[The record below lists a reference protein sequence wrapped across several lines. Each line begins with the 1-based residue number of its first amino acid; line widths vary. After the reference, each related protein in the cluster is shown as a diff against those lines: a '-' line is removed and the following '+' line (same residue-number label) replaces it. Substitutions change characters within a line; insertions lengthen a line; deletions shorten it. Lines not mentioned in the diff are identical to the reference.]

1 MELVKSNAQGELT
14 ALERGLHA
22 LHSGKD
28 VRSYAAGA
36 GRVDRTVYNEVLAAR
51 VADAV
56 ADIGDDP
63 SRLFSRLVEVH
74 AAPSWLW
81 PALVQKLVTDDMT
94 VEAARRLVAN
104 LKDLPKPAEWL
115 DAPAIAAAIVEGTTR
130 KTFRSPLTRIP
141 PRP

>member
-1 MELVKSNAQGELT
+1 MDDETAYMELVKSNAQGELT

-81 PALVQKLVTDDMT
+81 PALVRVCVVSRDGRRDGLYGAGQ
-94 VEAARRLVAN
+94 VERA
-104 LKDLPKPAEWL
+104 
-115 DAPAIAAAIVEGTTR
+115 G
-130 KTFRSPLTRIP
+130 
-141 PRP
+141 